1 MMKTLGALL
10 FVLLLPA
17 GLVRGEEVVQ
27 DLPWTRAP
35 EGATL
40 VAPCP
45 GRAGACVRVERV
57 AGGVLALARLDRP
70 ALRATVWALTGE
82 VRYEDVQGQGY
93 LEMWNLFPDGGRY
106 FSRTLA
112 DRGPMGALSGSSGW
126 RAFVLPFTSRPD
138 LPAPVA
144 LEVNLVLPGRGAVE
158 IGPLRLVQYS
168 PGDDPL
174 ALATGAWWSDR
185 QAGLLGGI
193 VGSGLGLLGGLIG
206 WLASRGRGRGFVL
219 AASAAIVALGAL
231 AAAAGVVA
239 LLRAQPYGVWYPL
252 VLLGVLSL
260 GVMGLGHRRLRAR
273 YDEVELRRLRALD
286 VR

>member
-1 MMKTLGALL
+1 MTKTLAALL
-10 FVLLLPA
+10 FVWLLPA
-17 GLVRGEEVVQ
+17 GLARGEQVVR

-40 VAPCP
+40 VAACP
-45 GRAGACVRVERV
+45 GRADACVRVERV

-70 ALRATVWALTGE
+70 ALRSTVWALAGK
-82 VRYEDVQGQGY
+82 VRYEHVQGQGY

-112 DRGPMGALSGSSGW
+112 ERGPMGALSGSSGW

-144 LEVNLVLPGRGAVE
+144 LEVNLVLPGPGVVE
-158 IGPLRLVQYS
+158 IGPLRLVQHS
-168 PGDDPL
+168 PGEDPL

-185 QAGLLGGI
+185 QGGLLGGI
-193 VGSGLGLLGGLIG
+193 AGGGLGLLGGLIG
-206 WLASRGRGRGFVL
+206 WLASRGQGRGFVL
-219 AASAAIVALGAL
+219 AASAAIAALGGLTAV
-231 AAAAGVVA
+231 AGVVA

-252 VLLGVLSL
+252 FLLGVVSL

-273 YDEVELRRLRALD
+273 YDEVELRRLRSLD

>member
-1 MMKTLGALL
+1 MCC
-10 FVLLLPA
+10 VLPA

-45 GRAGACVRVERV
+45 GRAAGACVRVERL
-57 AGGVLALARLDRP
+57 AGGALTLARLERP
-70 ALRATVWALTGE
+70 ALRTSVWALTGE

-93 LEMWNLFPDGGRY
+93 LEMWNLFPGGGRY

-112 DRGPMGALSGSSGW
+112 ERGPMGALSGSSGW

-193 VGSGLGLLGGLIG
+193 VGGGLGLLGGLIG

-231 AAAAGVVA
+231 AAAAGIVA